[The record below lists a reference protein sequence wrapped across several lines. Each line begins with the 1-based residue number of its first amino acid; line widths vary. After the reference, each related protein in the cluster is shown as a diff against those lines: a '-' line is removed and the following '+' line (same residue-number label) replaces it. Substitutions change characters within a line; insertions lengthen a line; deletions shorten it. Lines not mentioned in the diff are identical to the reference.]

1 MRKRIIIKKHLAATA
16 AGLQGANVQRILILG
31 GGFGGVYAAMRL
43 QARLRRRTDVD
54 VTLVSRDNFF
64 LFTPMLPQVATSSVD
79 TRHIV
84 QNIRRICP
92 HIRLLEAEIVA
103 IDFGTR
109 TVSIRHAEG
118 HRHQLGFD
126 HLLLA
131 VGGITNY
138 FGLPGVADHAL
149 PVKTLGDAI
158 RIRNHALDMLE
169 QAELEDDTTLRRQLL
184 TFVVAGAGFAG
195 VETAAELDIFV
206 RRAAK
211 QYRNFT
217 AADIRTVILDAQSR
231 VLPELSEQLAAFT
244 QTTLVKRG
252 MEVRMG
258 VRVRSADA
266 EGIDLADDTRIQ
278 TRMFVWAGGVA
289 PNPVIAALPCTNAR
303 GRIPVDEYL
312 AVPDQPGVW
321 AIGDCA
327 EVSPTPGA
335 KPYPPTAQHALRE
348 GSHVADNIIA
358 AIDGKPLKPFAF
370 TMVGQMANLGEHS
383 AVAMVGGFKISG
395 FPAWWLWRTYYL
407 SRIPT
412 LERKIRVALD
422 WTLDLL
428 FSRDTVKLSMPT
440 DPPCPPTPL

>member
-1 MRKRIIIKKHLAATA
+1 MH
-16 AGLQGANVQRILILG
+16 RILILG

-43 QARLRRRTDVD
+43 QSRLRHRPDID
-54 VTLVSRDNFF
+54 VTLVSRDNYF

-84 QNIRRICP
+84 QTIRRICP
-92 HIRLLEAEIVA
+92 RVKLLQAEIET
-103 IDFGTR
+103 IDFATR
-109 TVSIRHAEG
+109 TVTISHAEG
-118 HRHQLGFD
+118 HRHQLGYD
-126 HLLLA
+126 QLLLA
-131 VGGITNY
+131 VGGVTNY
-138 FGLPGVADHAL
+138 FGLPGVAEYSL
-149 PVKTLGDAI
+149 PIKNLSDAI

-169 QAELEDDTTLRRQLL
+169 QAELEDDAALRKQLL

-244 QTTLVKRG
+244 QATLEKRG

-266 EGIDLADDTRIQ
+266 EGIDLADGTRIA

-289 PNPVIAALPCTNAR
+289 PNPVIAALPCTNPR
-303 GRIPVDEYL
+303 GRIEVDQNL
-312 AVPDQPGVW
+312 AVPGYAGIW

-327 EVSPTPGA
+327 EVASAPGA

-348 GSHVADNIIA
+348 GEHVADNMIA
-358 AIDGKPLKPFAF
+358 LADGKPLKPFAF
-370 TMVGQMANLGEHS
+370 TMIGQMANLGERS

-428 FSRDTVKLSMPT
+428 FSRDTVKLSMPS
-440 DPPCPPTPL
+440 DVRMEDGSHGQRN